1 MKVGCVIQAN
11 RNGWDGTEDYC
22 MKKIDNKYL
31 IEHVIE
37 KIKNNTNINEIIIA
51 APDIKGNYI
60 FNDIARLYGV
70 KCYLGFLDN
79 VLERFINATKEL
91 NCDVIVKTLG
101 QNCFIDTELLNDML
115 KFIEKNKDKDFLQTP
130 DDFETKFTAEV
141 FKRDLLINIKH
152 HINKEDNEKIK
163 GYLARPMSFVKA
175 NKDKFNAVVYENV
188 PKYSKEY
195 LINIREKAKQIYEE
209 GETTGINYKN
219 QVENGNFFLERYKFS
234 GKYIRQQDYVL
245 DIACGSGYGT
255 KYVFDKITKN
265 IIGADLSE
273 TAIGYNKENYSNIE
287 FQVQDATR
295 TTFDKN
301 KFDVILSMETF
312 EHIPIELLDN
322 YLNEMKR
329 ILKND
334 GVFICTTPQNDNGDI
349 PLVPW
354 HVREYSLK
362 EFKEILSKHF
372 YLEKVYGS
380 KNGIYTD
387 DEKGNGMMA
396 ICRKN
401 EKGVNLC

>member
-1 MKVGCVIQAN
+1 MKTGCIIQAN
-11 RNGWDGTEDYC
+11 RYGWDGTEDYC

-31 IEHVIE
+31 IEHVID
-37 KIKNNTNINEIIIA
+37 KIKNNTNINEIVIA
-51 APDIKGNYI
+51 VPDTKCNYI
-60 FNDIARLYGV
+60 FNDIAEEYGV
-70 KCYLGFLDN
+70 KCYMGSVDN
-79 VLERFINATKEL
+79 VLERFSNAVKEINC
-91 NCDVIVKTLG
+91 NIIVKTLG
-101 QNCFIDTELLNDML
+101 QNCFIDIDLLNNML
-115 KFIEKNKDKDFLQTP
+115 DVMKKNKNIDFLQTP

-152 HINKEDNEKIK
+152 YIDKEDNEKIK
-163 GYLARPMSFVKA
+163 SYLARPMSFVKA
-175 NKDKFNAVVYENV
+175 NKDKFAVVVYEDV

-195 LINIREKAKQIYEE
+195 LVNIREKAKQIYEE
-209 GETTGINYKN
+209 GETTGIDYKN
-219 QVENGNFFLERYKFS
+219 QVENGNFFLERYKFA
-234 GKYIRQQDYVL
+234 GKYIKQQDCVL

-255 KYVFDKITKN
+255 KYIFDKITKN

-273 TAIGYNKENYSNIE
+273 TVIQYNKESYLNIDFE
-287 FQVQDATR
+287 LQDATK
-295 TTFDKN
+295 TTFSEN
-301 KFDVILSMETF
+301 QFDVILSMETF

-329 ILKND
+329 ILKYD

-354 HVREYSLK
+354 HVKEYSLK
-362 EFKEILSKHF
+362 EFKEILSKYF

-396 ICRKN
+396 ICK
-401 EKGVNLC
+401 KGICK